1 MGILFL
7 IGMLVFGLL
16 LGTVVGMTAIGTGL
30 IGTSGFILF
39 GMNKFQAVGTIGL
52 AGVFLMLSS
61 VIKHY
66 KNKNVNLRTAVFFS
80 ITAFPMSFICAQHKE
95 QLNEYI
101 NLTYIIAIAI
111 IISVITLVYKFFIC
125 KKPDIVKFE
134 NSAKT
139 DILSVVLG
147 LFIGFFIGA
156 TSISGSMIVITM
168 MLILKMPEKLA
179 IGTTSSIA
187 IVSLVAA
194 SVAHIT
200 HGHVNW
206 PVFAIFTPTVMI
218 GGYFGAH
225 FADKMPQKQLRIIIL
240 ALLFIAAIALFFKA
254 DSTPAPKEN
263 HGEAAT
269 ELQVAPA
276 E

>member
-7 IGMLVFGLL
+7 IGMLIFGLL

-30 IGTSGFILF
+30 IGTSGFILC

-66 KNKNVNLRTAVFFS
+66 KNKNVNLRTAAFFS
-80 ITAFPMSFICAQHKE
+80 ITAFPMSFICAQYQE
-95 QLNEYI
+95 QLNEYV
-101 NLTYIIAIAI
+101 NLTYIIAFAI
-111 IISVITLVYKFFIC
+111 IISVISLVYKFFIC
-125 KKPDIVKFE
+125 KKPHVIEFE

-139 DILSVVLG
+139 DVLSVLLG

-156 TSISGSMIVITM
+156 TSISGSIIVISM

-187 IVSLVAA
+187 IISLIAA
-194 SVAHIT
+194 SIAHIT
-200 HGHVNW
+200 HGRIDW
-206 PVFAIFTPTVMI
+206 PVFAIFTPTVVI

-225 FADKMPQKQLRIIIL
+225 MAHRMPQKLLRIIIL
-240 ALLFIAAIALFFKA
+240 TLLFIAAIALFFKA
-254 DSTPAPKEN
+254 DSNAVSEKDYGEN
-263 HGEAAT
+263 TT
-269 ELQVAPA
+269 ELQSATV

>member
-7 IGMLVFGLL
+7 IGMLIFGLL

-66 KNKNVNLRTAVFFS
+66 KNKNVNLRTAAFFS
-80 ITAFPMSFICAQHKE
+80 ITAFPMSFICAQYQE

-101 NLTYIIAIAI
+101 NLTYIIAFAI
-111 IISVITLVYKFFIC
+111 IISVISLVYKFFIC
-125 KKPDIVKFE
+125 KKPDVISFE

-139 DILSVVLG
+139 DIISVVLG

-156 TSISGSMIVITM
+156 TSISGSMIVISM

-187 IVSLVAA
+187 IVSLISA

-206 PVFAIFTPTVMI
+206 SVFAIFTPAVMI

-225 FADKMPQKQLRIIIL
+225 MVHKMPQKLLRIIIL
-240 ALLFIAAIALFFKA
+240 TLLFIAAIALFFKA
-254 DSTPAPKEN
+254 DRNATPKEDY
-263 HGEAAT
+263 GETAAT
-269 ELQVAPA
+269 VS
-276 E
+276 